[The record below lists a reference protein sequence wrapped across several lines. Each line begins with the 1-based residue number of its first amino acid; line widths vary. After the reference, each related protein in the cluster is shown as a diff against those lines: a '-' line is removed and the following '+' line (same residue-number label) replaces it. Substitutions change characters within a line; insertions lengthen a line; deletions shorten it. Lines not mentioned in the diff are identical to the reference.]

1 MKNPVELI
9 NRIANM
15 DDFLNFVVQLAMN
28 AKEHP
33 EEWANT
39 TITDYLGQIA
49 SWVDDCSDADDDFD
63 WESVDYQAFA
73 KMLYMGKIYE

>member
-1 MKNPVELI
+1 MKDPVELI
-9 NRIANM
+9 NNMANM
-15 DDFLNFVVQLAMN
+15 DDFLNFIVQLAMN

-39 TITDYLGQIA
+39 TIPDYLGQIA
-49 SWVDDCSDADDDFD
+49 SWVDDCSDFDDDFD
-63 WESVDYQAFA
+63 WGSVDYKAFA

>member
-15 DDFLNFVVQLAMN
+15 DDFLNFVVRLAMN